1 VTVDALTFEYSLM
14 YKAGDLEENPIGP
27 TEAPVNLIAVA
38 HTTGPALAVVWDY
51 PTKTWKFGADVAA
64 AVLWANPERHRTR
77 QVDRTTAEREALR
90 FATRTLPTEQ
100 QLTEICRAA
109 RPS

>member
-1 VTVDALTFEYSLM
+1 MDALTFGYSLM
-14 YKAGDLEENPIGP
+14 YRSGDLEEEPIRP
-27 TEAPVNLIAVA
+27 TEAPVNLFAVA

-77 QVDRTTAEREALR
+77 QVDRTTAEREALK
-90 FATRTLPTEQ
+90 FATTPLPTEE